1 MNAHRL
7 DELITAK
14 LSGTLDKSGQQEL
27 AALLEQHPEWRTEL
41 GLLEQYWQSAPTP
54 EVPAPGAF
62 DKMMATALAPVET
75 DNMPVVK
82 RMRWWK
88 WAAAAAVAGLLG
100 ALSYQAWW
108 HSGQSAAGEALVAT
122 RNGERR
128 QVILSDGSIVHL
140 NASSRLT
147 CQLNAYRREIWLEGE
162 AYFEVAPDA
171 ARPFTV
177 HAAHLNI
184 HALGTAFNVKA
195 YPGDALFE
203 TTLLQGAVEVYTD
216 KTPDNKIRLRPYEK
230 IAVAR
235 DQLRELPAGK
245 LEIKPVVSKAVVAK
259 AGMLPALDSTIRETA
274 WVSNRLQFDSV
285 NFQQLGILLERWY
298 GVQIVFRNDAVKQYV
313 FSGSFASESVTQAL
327 QALQLTEDFHFENK
341 GTQIIIY

>member
-14 LSGTLDKSGQQEL
+14 LNGTLDESGQQEL
-27 AALLEQHPEWRTEL
+27 AALLEQHPEWGTAL
-41 GLLEQYWQSAPTP
+41 GVLEQYWLSAPGP
-54 EVPAPGAF
+54 EAPAAGVF
-62 DKMMATALAPVET
+62 DKMMTTALAAEET
-75 DNMPVVK
+75 DNTPVIK
-82 RMRWWK
+82 RMHWWK
-88 WAAAAAVAGLLG
+88 WAAAAAVAGLLC

-108 HSGQSAAGEALVAT
+108 PGKQPAAGAAMVAT

-128 QVILSDGSIVHL
+128 QLILSDGSIVHL

-147 CQLNAYRREIWLEGE
+147 CQLNAHSREIWLEGE
-162 AYFEVAPDA
+162 AYFEVASDA

-177 HAAHLNI
+177 HAAQLNI

-216 KTPDNKIRLRPYEK
+216 KTPNDKIRLRPYEK

-235 DQLRELPAGK
+235 NQLRELPAGK
-245 LEIKPVVSKAVVAK
+245 LDVKPVVSKAVITK
-259 AGMLPALDSTIRETA
+259 AGMLPAIDSTVRETA